1 VQHVKS
7 PRAGKRSAIP
17 ESVFA
22 QADAPHPDLGRVEQQ
37 VSDVDKVIAVTGFR
51 PDVTSLSEVR
61 LDLDPVLSSTRA
73 LAAEIDPSFHSCGDV
88 LPARVQRA
96 HPT

>member
-1 VQHVKS
+1 MSSRRGLESGQPS
-7 PRAGKRSAIP
+7 PSRSSHKP
-17 ESVFA
+17 TRLTLTS
-22 QADAPHPDLGRVEQQ
+22 GVEQQ